1 VLTNHYQN
9 IYNLVKIRKKH
20 HLLIILALMDLAVEK
35 ENFFV
40 GGK

>member
-1 VLTNHYQN
+1 VSLGKSN
-9 IYNLVKIRKKH
+9 IKKNTIKFRKKH
-20 HLLIILALMDLAVEK
+20 HLLIILALTDLAVEK